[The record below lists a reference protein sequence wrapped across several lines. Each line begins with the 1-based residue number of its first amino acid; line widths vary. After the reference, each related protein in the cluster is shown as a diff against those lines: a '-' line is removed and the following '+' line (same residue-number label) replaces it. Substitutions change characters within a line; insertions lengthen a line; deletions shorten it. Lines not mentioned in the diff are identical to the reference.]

1 MTTKVEEL
9 VFCVEIEGDEK
20 DFIKKNFDGLEKF
33 FPLIFKTCRDIW
45 TKTEKET
52 EIILGTA
59 LLGETDV
66 HFEFHFPV
74 DGNLMVSRHLAEEET
89 DPICAEFSSKK
100 DNEIYR
106 KLVKE
111 MKK

>member
-1 MTTKVEEL
+1 MTVEKL
-9 VFCVEIEGDEK
+9 VFCVEVEDDEK
-20 DFIKKNFDGLEKF
+20 DFVEKNFNALKKF
-33 FPLIFKTCRDIW
+33 FPLIFKICRDVW

-52 EIILGTA
+52 EIILGTEP
-59 LLGETDV
+59 LGETDV
-66 HFEFHFPV
+66 HFEFHFAV
-74 DGNLMVSRHLAEEET
+74 DGNLMVSRHLGEEET

-100 DNEIYR
+100 DNEIYK